1 MTLTLKQACRLRDKT
16 QIEMAK
22 FLNIC
27 VSTYMKFQN
36 ILKSDTTKF
45 FLEINPTLNR
55 FKLLKKPSIKTLK
68 QRNNH

>member
-36 ILKSDTTKF
+36 ILKFHMTKF
-45 FLEINPTLNR
+45 F
-55 FKLLKKPSIKTLK
+55 
-68 QRNNH
+68 